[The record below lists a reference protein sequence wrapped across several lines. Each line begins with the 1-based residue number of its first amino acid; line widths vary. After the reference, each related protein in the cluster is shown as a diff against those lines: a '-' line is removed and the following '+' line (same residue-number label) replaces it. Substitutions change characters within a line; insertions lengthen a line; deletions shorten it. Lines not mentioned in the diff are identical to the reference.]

1 MIEVRNLNKS
11 YKRFKLENASFVLRP
26 GKVTGL
32 IGANGAGKSTI
43 LRSLI
48 GLVKKDSGE
57 ILVDGN
63 RVNDL
68 GEKLKVGYVCQDLK
82 IYAGQKMSDVAG
94 FVRDIYKDSWDNDLY
109 EHYLKDVFRFDY
121 DLKIKELS
129 TGMRVKFFIALELA
143 KKPECLLLD
152 EVTSGLDPM
161 VRDDVL
167 DILLQ
172 ITRDD
177 NIPVFMSSHITE
189 DLEKIADYIV
199 YIDSGHILLEDTVEN
214 IRKNYYKIECDELMD
229 LDEETR
235 TAITAKGFKQHQY
248 YVYNAGILDRQDKP
262 GTAAMLSD
270 VLRCLRKEK

>member
-57 ILVDGN
+57 ILVDGKK
-63 RVNDL
+63 VNDL

-94 FVRDIYKDSWDNDLY
+94 FVKDIYKDSWDNGLY
-109 EHYLKDVFRFDY
+109 EHYLKDVFGFDY

-214 IRKNYYKIECDELMD
+214 IRKNYYKIECEELLD

-235 TAITAKGFKQHQY
+235 AAITGKGFKQHQY
-248 YVYNAGILDRQDKP
+248 YVYNAGNLDRQDKP

>member
-57 ILVDGN
+57 ILVDGKK
-63 RVNDL
+63 VNDL

-94 FVRDIYKDSWDNDLY
+94 FVKDIYKDSWDNGLY
-109 EHYLKDVFRFDY
+109 EHYLKDVFGFDY

-214 IRKNYYKIECDELMD
+214 IRKNYYKIDCEDLLD

-235 TAITAKGFKQHQY
+235 AAITGKGFKQHQY

>member
-63 RVNDL
+63 KVNDL

-82 IYAGQKMSDVAG
+82 IYSGQKMSEVAD

-129 TGMRVKFFIALELA
+129 TGMRVKFFLALELA

>member
-63 RVNDL
+63 KVNDL

-94 FVRDIYKDSWDNDLY
+94 FVRDIYKDSWDNGLY
-109 EHYLKDVFRFDY
+109 EHYLKDVFAFDY

-214 IRKNYYKIECDELMD
+214 IRKNYYKIECEELLD

-235 TAITAKGFKQHQY
+235 AAITGKGFKQHQY
-248 YVYNAGILDRQDKP
+248 YVYNAGILDRPDKP

>member
-1 MIEVRNLNKS
+1 
-11 YKRFKLENASFVLRP
+11 
-26 GKVTGL
+26 
-32 IGANGAGKSTI
+32 
-43 LRSLI
+43 
-48 GLVKKDSGE
+48 
-57 ILVDGN
+57 
-63 RVNDL
+63 
-68 GEKLKVGYVCQDLK
+68 
-82 IYAGQKMSDVAG
+82 
-94 FVRDIYKDSWDNDLY
+94 
-109 EHYLKDVFRFDY
+109 
-121 DLKIKELS
+121 
-129 TGMRVKFFIALELA
+129 MRVKFFIALELA

-214 IRKNYYKIECDELMD
+214 IRKNYYKIECEELLD

-235 TAITAKGFKQHQY
+235 AAITGKGFKQHQY

>member
-26 GKVTGL
+26 GKITGL

-63 RVNDL
+63 KVNDL

-82 IYAGQKMSDVAG
+82 IYAGQKMSDVTG
-94 FVRDIYKDSWDNDLY
+94 FVRDIYKDSWDDGLY
-109 EHYLKDVFRFDY
+109 EHYLKDVFGFDY

-214 IRKNYYKIECDELMD
+214 IRKNYYKIECEELLD

-235 TAITAKGFKQHQY
+235 AAITGKGFKQHQY

>member
-48 GLVKKDSGE
+48 DLVKKDSGE

-63 RVNDL
+63 KVNDL

-82 IYAGQKMSDVAG
+82 IYAGQKMSEVAG
-94 FVRDIYKDSWDNDLY
+94 FVKDIYKDSWDNGLY
-109 EHYLKDVFRFDY
+109 EHYLKDVFGFDY

-214 IRKNYYKIECDELMD
+214 IRKNYYKIECEELLD

-235 TAITAKGFKQHQY
+235 AAITGKGFKQHQY

>member
-63 RVNDL
+63 KVNDL

-94 FVRDIYKDSWDNDLY
+94 FVRDIYKDSWDNGLY
-109 EHYLKDVFRFDY
+109 EHYLKDVFGFDY

-214 IRKNYYKIECDELMD
+214 IRKNYYKIECEELLD

-235 TAITAKGFKQHQY
+235 AAITGKGFKQHQY
-248 YVYNAGILDRQDKP
+248 YVYIAGILDRQDKP

>member
-63 RVNDL
+63 KVNDL

-94 FVRDIYKDSWDNDLY
+94 FVKDIYKDSWDDGLY
-109 EHYLKDVFRFDY
+109 EHYLKDVFGFDY

-214 IRKNYYKIECDELMD
+214 IRKNYYKIECEELLD

-235 TAITAKGFKQHQY
+235 AAITGKGFKQHQY

>member
-63 RVNDL
+63 KVNDL

-94 FVRDIYKDSWDNDLY
+94 FVKDIYKDSWDNGLY
-109 EHYLKDVFRFDY
+109 EHYLKDVFGFDY

-214 IRKNYYKIECDELMD
+214 IRKNYYKIECEELLD

-235 TAITAKGFKQHQY
+235 AAITGKGFKQHQY

>member
-57 ILVDGN
+57 ILVDGKK
-63 RVNDL
+63 VNDL

-94 FVRDIYKDSWDNDLY
+94 FVKDIYKDSWDNGLY
-109 EHYLKDVFRFDY
+109 EHYLKDVFGFDY

-214 IRKNYYKIECDELMD
+214 IIKKYYKIECEELLD

-235 TAITAKGFKQHQY
+235 AAITGKGFKQHQY
-248 YVYNAGILDRQDKP
+248 YVYNAGNLDRQDKP

>member
-63 RVNDL
+63 KVNDL

-94 FVRDIYKDSWDNDLY
+94 FVKDIYKDSWDNDLY
-109 EHYLKDVFRFDY
+109 EHYLKDVFGFDY

-214 IRKNYYKIECDELMD
+214 IRKNYYKIECEELLD

-235 TAITAKGFKQHQY
+235 AAITGKGFKQHQY

>member
-11 YKRFKLENASFVLRP
+11 YKRFKLENASFALRP

-63 RVNDL
+63 KVNDL

-94 FVRDIYKDSWDNDLY
+94 FVKDIYKDSWDNGLY
-109 EHYLKDVFRFDY
+109 EHYLKDVFGFDY

-167 DILLQ
+167 AILLQ

-214 IRKNYYKIECDELMD
+214 IRKNYYKIECEELLN

-235 TAITAKGFKQHQY
+235 AAITGKGFKQHQY

>member
-63 RVNDL
+63 KVNDL

-94 FVRDIYKDSWDNDLY
+94 FVKDIYKDSWDNGLY
-109 EHYLKDVFRFDY
+109 EHYLKDVFGFDY

-189 DLEKIADYIV
+189 DLEKIANYIV

-214 IRKNYYKIECDELMD
+214 IRKNYYKIECEELLD

-235 TAITAKGFKQHQY
+235 AAITGKGFKQHQY
-248 YVYNAGILDRQDKP
+248 YVYNAGIIDRQDKP

>member
-57 ILVDGN
+57 ILVDGKK
-63 RVNDL
+63 VNDL

-94 FVRDIYKDSWDNDLY
+94 FVKDIYKDSWDNGLY
-109 EHYLKDVFRFDY
+109 EHYLKDVFGFDY

-214 IRKNYYKIECDELMD
+214 IRKNYYKIECEELLD

-235 TAITAKGFKQHQY
+235 AAITGKGFKQHQY

>member
-57 ILVDGN
+57 ILVEGN
-63 RVNDL
+63 KVNDL

-94 FVRDIYKDSWDNDLY
+94 FVKDIYKDSWDNGLY
-109 EHYLKDVFRFDY
+109 EHYLKDVFGFDY

-214 IRKNYYKIECDELMD
+214 IRKNYYKIECEELLD

-235 TAITAKGFKQHQY
+235 AAITGKGFKQHQY

>member
-57 ILVDGN
+57 ILVDGKK
-63 RVNDL
+63 VNDL

-94 FVRDIYKDSWDNDLY
+94 FVRDIYKDSWDNGLY
-109 EHYLKDVFRFDY
+109 EHYLKDVFGFDY

-214 IRKNYYKIECDELMD
+214 IRKNYYKIECEELLD

-235 TAITAKGFKQHQY
+235 AAITGKGFKQHQY

>member
-57 ILVDGN
+57 ILVDGKK
-63 RVNDL
+63 VNDL

-94 FVRDIYKDSWDNDLY
+94 FVKDIYKDSWDNGLY
-109 EHYLKDVFRFDY
+109 EHYLKDVFGFDY

-214 IRKNYYKIECDELMD
+214 IRKNYYKIECEELLD
-229 LDEETR
+229 LDEEPR
-235 TAITAKGFKQHQY
+235 AAITGKGFKQHQY